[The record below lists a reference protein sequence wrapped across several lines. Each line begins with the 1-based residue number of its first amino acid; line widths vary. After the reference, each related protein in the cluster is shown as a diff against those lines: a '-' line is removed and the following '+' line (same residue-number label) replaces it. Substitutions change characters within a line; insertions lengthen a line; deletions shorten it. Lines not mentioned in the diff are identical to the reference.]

1 MLVFSLSGRE
11 WEMLAA
17 LAGAGGIWLGS
28 NGVRARTGYLR
39 VRRRLQLAARTDA
52 VEKASTRVP
61 FRSLLSDWRNTHHA
75 AALHLRLEEY
85 WGLVALSG
93 VVGGAAGF
101 VLRGPAGGLLLAIGG
116 VVGVRYYFR
125 WRRQRWLQQAESQL
139 PEFLAGLATSL
150 RAGSSLPQ
158 ALTLVGRETDDPLGT
173 EIRRMGRRE
182 ALGDTLDM
190 ALEDLARRVPS
201 RELELAIIAIQTQR
215 EVGGTLAPLLDSVVE
230 TVAERQRLKAEVR
243 TLTAAGR
250 ASGAILTLLPIGLGL
265 VIWFINP
272 AYVKPVFTTG
282 IGHLMLG
289 YGVLSLGIGT
299 VVIRRMV
306 RGPEL

>member
-1 MLVFSLSGRE
+1 VLDLTPRE
-11 WEMLAA
+11 WEILAA
-17 LAGAGGIWLGS
+17 VAGAGALWLGS
-28 NGVRARTGYLR
+28 HGIRARMAYRR
-39 VRRRLQLAARTDA
+39 VRRRLMLAGRAEALAAKGR
-52 VEKASTRVP
+52 
-61 FRSLLSDWRNTHHA
+61 RSRWRALLADWRNTHHA

-85 WGLVALSG
+85 WGMTVLAGLAGGGAGLALRG
-93 VVGGAAGF
+93 LPGGILLAVGGVA
-101 VLRGPAGGLLLAIGG
+101 
-116 VVGVRYYFR
+116 GVRSYFR
-125 WRRQRWLQQAESQL
+125 WRRQRWLEQAESQL
-139 PEFLAGLATSL
+139 PEFLAGIATAL

-158 ALTLVGRETDDPLGT
+158 ALALVGRETDDPLGT

-190 ALEDLARRVPS
+190 ALEDLSRRVPS

-272 AYVKPVFTTG
+272 AYMKPVFATG
-282 IGHLMLG
+282 IGHAMLG
-289 YGVLSLGIGT
+289 YGLASLGIGT
-299 VVIRRMV
+299 LVIRRLV
-306 RGPEL
+306 RGPDL